1 MSQIK
6 VLITFTSLIA
16 PVLLSI
22 AFGTEGYLIGIA
34 AAVVLGLWGMF
45 DLWRVMPAWS
55 SDVYLW
61 GMVLL
66 AAIGALMGL
75 ANYLLLLAV
84 LSSLGTWDLIR
95 FSKRMAHAQI
105 TTETTRIV
113 KHHMRL
119 LGFTLLCGGVLG
131 AGMLITSLQISFSIM
146 VILGIILVI
155 SLGEIVRSLNFKDRY

>member
-1 MSQIK
+1 MNQLK
-6 VLITFTSLIA
+6 ALIMFTSLIA

-22 AFGTEGYLIGIA
+22 AFGKEGYLMGIA

-45 DLWRVMPAWS
+45 GQWRVMPAWS

-84 LSSLGTWDLIR
+84 LSTLGTWDLIR
-95 FSKRMAHAQI
+95 FSKRMAHAPI
-105 TTETTRIV
+105 SAETTRIV
-113 KHHMRL
+113 KHHVYL
-119 LGFTLLCGGVLG
+119 LGFVLLCGGVLG
-131 AGMLITSLQISFSIM
+131 AGMLITRVQISFSIM